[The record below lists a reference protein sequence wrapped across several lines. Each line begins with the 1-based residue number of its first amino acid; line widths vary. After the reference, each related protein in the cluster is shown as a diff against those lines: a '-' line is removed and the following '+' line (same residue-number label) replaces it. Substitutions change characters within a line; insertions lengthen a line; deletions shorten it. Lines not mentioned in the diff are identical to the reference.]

1 MKIRKLSV
9 NLAYHE
15 IEKMNRKKREKGRKK
30 MHKKGKRTCT
40 QVRFEQTKR
49 TAVARK
55 ESQAD
60 CGRIPHGQLLL
71 SDA

>member
-1 MKIRKLSV
+1 
-9 NLAYHE
+9 
-15 IEKMNRKKREKGRKK
+15 